1 MLDYS
6 SGPPIVT
13 RVLKVEERERSQ
25 NEKKDLDSTVVF
37 ANRGREEPEP
47 RNKGSL

>member
-6 SGPPIVT
+6 GRPPVMI

-25 NEKKDLDSTVVF
+25 NEKKDLDYTVVF
-37 ANRGREEPEP
+37 ANEGREEPEP
-47 RNKGSL
+47 RNMGSL